1 MHFELMC
8 ACVCC
13 LDVPV
18 CVKGGQ
24 RERKNSLGVVYMCPC
39 MKECSREAYETD
51 AQKWVQGERKGLSH
65 VSYKHV
71 SKVPWRERGTVRT
84 NG

>member
-1 MHFELMC
+1 MKHEKVML
-8 ACVCC
+8 
-13 LDVPV
+13 
-18 CVKGGQ
+18 
-24 RERKNSLGVVYMCPC
+24 REGDISSGF
-39 MKECSREAYETD
+39 D
-51 AQKWVQGERKGLSH
+51 H